1 MFPLQPGN
9 VRSLI
14 VTFQNYG
21 GVFFSDIILPHYME
35 FILLQGV
42 YVLLTTYFGV
52 FILLVDFKIY
62 M

>member
-9 VRSLI
+9 VRYLI
-14 VTFQNYG
+14 VYFQNFG
-21 GVFFSDIILPHYME
+21 GFFSDIILPPYRE
-35 FILLQGV
+35 FILLKGI
-42 YVLLTTYFGV
+42 YVLLTIYFGV